1 MYFIK
6 CNCNL
11 NSENNIT
18 FFFLL
23 LILSSTQHGEWPH
36 ACLILDTSTIEIGK
50 FVGGASIIAPGVIL
64 TSAHKVE

>member
-1 MYFIK
+1 MR
-6 CNCNL
+6 
-11 NSENNIT
+11 NIIFTFFFKLT